1 MPLKNIGKDAKKQ
14 RMKLELFEPKMRKKK
29 QREREKRVNMYG
41 LKTEDLRSKTEK
53 KKRKENKNLQTSC
66 VWGRKRQA
74 ITKPREY
81 MYKCVYFRCIKKEEK
96 IEKRSR

>member
-53 KKRKENKNLQTSC
+53 KKRKEKSANQLRM
-66 VWGRKRQA
+66 G
-74 ITKPREY
+74 
-81 MYKCVYFRCIKKEEK
+81 KKETGYYK
-96 IEKRSR
+96 TKRVYV